1 MNESKR
7 ESSILQGQIL
17 GGLEVMQRVQDHVDG
32 FCEDELE
39 KMGRTTVSAVI
50 ISDGLSRFYTAI
62 ETIFVRISRF
72 FENALE
78 GERWHADLLDRMA
91 LSIPEIRPPVISQK
105 THTDLRELMK
115 FRHFSR
121 YYAELEY
128 DWDRLEFLL
137 RKYDAVKVSV
147 RDEIVEFQ
155 KLLSSL

>member
-1 MNESKR
+1 MNESQR

-17 GGLEVMQRVQDHVDG
+17 SGLEVMQRVQDHVDG
-32 FCEDELE
+32 FLENELE
-39 KMGRTTVSAVI
+39 QMGCTTVSAVI

-62 ETIFVRISRF
+62 ETIFVRVSRF
-72 FENALE
+72 FENSLE

-105 THTDLRELMK
+105 THADLRELMK

-137 RKYDAVKVSV
+137 RKYDAVKVSI
-147 RDEIVEFQ
+147 RDEIAAFQ
-155 KLLSSL
+155 KILSSL